1 MHADL
6 DALVTALYVR
16 VDDLLPKRCGPGCPP
31 RISDA
36 ELIALAVAQMFL
48 GIPNDR
54 KFLALA
60 RWRLGHLFPY
70 LPKQPGYNKRLRKL
84 APTIAQVITHLAAGS
99 PSFCDGL
106 RLLDSTPVPCG
117 QSRETV
123 KRSELAGLA
132 AYGYCGSHSR
142 YFWGFRLYLLC
153 APDGMPIAFELAP
166 ANVGEREVAAEM
178 LERVQLE
185 GYTVLADKGFA
196 GEEFEQL
203 MADLGARFLRPDR
216 KDETARNGSLGP
228 ALHARR
234 SSVAR
239 PRRRTRPQPRHR
251 TARPALRRLRL
262 LIRNQ
267 PSRRSLPPP
276 PAPAPPRRA
285 PPGSQRTRRWSG

>member
-1 MHADL
+1 VHADL

-228 ALHARR
+228 VRQWVE
-234 SSVAR
+234 SVFWTCKGQLTLEQHGG
-239 PRRRTRPQPRHR
+239 RTLQGLCTRV
-251 TARPALRRLRL
+251 AVRL
-262 LIRNQ
+262 LALAAGLVHNQ
-267 PSRRSLPPP
+267 DIGQPGRRF
-276 PAPAPPRRA
+276 AAY
-285 PPGSQRTRRWSG
+285 GY